1 MPKLVRTLTTDTP
14 IEQAFAYLAD
24 FSNNQEWDPGTES
37 AVARTGDGPHVGQ
50 TYDLVVMWGD
60 RKLPMVYEITELQP
74 NKLITI
80 VGDGSTTH
88 AVDTI
93 TFATLPEGGT
103 EVTYIA
109 DIRLKGFLRAAEPFL
124 GGKFKELM
132 DHGKAGMMSAL
143 DRLSSS
149 DTN

>member
-1 MPKLVRTLTTDTP
+1 MPKIVRTLTTDAP
-14 IEQAFAYLAD
+14 IEQAFDYLAD
-24 FSNNQEWDPGTES
+24 FSNSQEWDPGTES
-37 AVARTGDGPHVGQ
+37 AVARTNDGPHIGQ
-50 TYDLVVMWGD
+50 TYDLVVVWGD

-74 NKLITI
+74 NELITI

-88 AVDTI
+88 AVDTM

-124 GGKFKELM
+124 GGKFKELG
-132 DHGKAGMMSAL
+132 DHAEAGMSEAL
-143 DRLSSS
+143 ARLVSS
-149 DTN
+149 DSD